1 MAVQINNGNKDDYFT
16 STGFSA
22 LSNTTYELSE
32 DITLTNSNVFMVLDK
47 NTIFDGKGYT
57 IDICNNYTKGLFSVN
72 TLVTEFDSAPVIK
85 NLTVRNAKMIETGS
99 GVICS
104 ESTKSV
110 KINNVNTLG
119 CSIDMS
125 DVTNIHD
132 RMHFGGIV
140 GRNCGYQG
148 HITIKNCTTDIELNA
163 QRSGGIISLGAGE
176 GGILEIENCTSTGN
190 ITVKNCSGIAHS
202 CGYDNSTVIIRNC
215 QYTGNMNEPF
225 SVGIVSSRS
234 QSTGKHEIHNCIV
247 SGNMNNYKCIGIAYF
262 CEDILITNCIVS
274 GQVNYGRCILIYEG
288 SSYDNKVIIQNCYST
303 SNYNGTDPRQP
314 HFVEIETSEY
324 KDNQRN
330 GDLAIYAIQNCYL
343 VGNNTNFIE
352 ANYSFNVNDQGAIFH
367 PTNVYVQ
374 NCYALNDN
382 VITNGSDT
390 YELTTIDDLTE
401 SDSGTSVKIINAN
414 YNASLISNSN
424 STLDNINDTSIIS
437 SSDTP
442 DSVEIRNDGSAYISD
457 DVLPF
462 QYPLLKVFRDA
473 PWGTTLL
480 YNNYDFRDLVDLT
493 VTEISSN
500 SITINVSYDG
510 DFTEIGIDYGTE
522 PNELVQ
528 NISNTDGTNVFTIED
543 LSPATEYYIQA
554 YKQTATQ
561 KITSNTIIIY
571 TKSTIPRWGI
581 VETGSLSDIPLQKF
595 DGNDKVHFIKNLEI
609 TKPFYLRY
617 DYDDTTIIKNLSES
631 YTRIIDTYYNLD
643 NIDFFGNMSSANSN
657 GIYRNFYTSNGGFV
671 RINIDLPF
679 QTELTVQF
687 SVSVNCVNIIDIV
700 PQFNKEEPQKVTVPT
715 HCNISYKS
723 NIVEI
728 TIPKESTQVGLNY
741 IEFKNGS
748 FLGLSETPD
757 LDGNAIKVSY
767 TSDIPYKVIQ
777 TDRNLFKRFKLTS
790 NIEEGRNFEYSPGT
804 YNIIYYNEDES
815 TTNSI
820 VEDEILLVTTEEF
833 ELTNSNI
840 DSLVAYAN
848 IKNPPNP
855 SLSTTLVR
863 ENLDIGVVV
872 AIIDPNDPDSVNDS
886 EHTHTYTF
894 INESPYDN
902 NFFELDGNVIKLK
915 QTLDYET
922 KQEHIIKIRVTDNKG
937 VFTDKEFTLN
947 VVDFEDAK
955 IYLDGTGAEKSVL
968 EINQQYIDEIVNN
981 SADKVENNSGARTIK
996 FTEDLRIPEYI
1007 QFVVRN
1013 NQSNSN
1019 PITIDGCGN
1028 TIFFNHDTN
1037 TNRVYDTFRGLI
1049 DIENDCDV
1057 TIQNITVDTENSDP
1071 NTNLLD
1077 NDCGYL
1083 ITNLNRNRAEVNY
1096 DATQVTSRN
1105 SNITVLN
1112 CINNIPINGGE
1123 LCGGL
1128 IGANAGA
1135 FGGSLRVENC
1145 TNNGDINSIRSS
1157 GICGTSPGRS
1167 GGASYGGVTSEA
1179 IFINCT
1185 NNGNINGNNSS
1196 GLAQFIGANGGNG
1209 TIENCT
1215 NTGIINGN
1223 FSSGILNNNCGSS
1236 NGNCNV
1242 SGCINTGDIIG
1253 FVTSGIVGYRFAR
1266 KGNGTIKN
1274 CYSKCNM
1281 TGEYCGGI
1289 AGYFAG
1295 AFGNELE
1302 NNKLV
1307 IQNCYYIRKDSN
1319 STIGN
1324 NSGGI
1329 LGDSAGRNDSKNYPV
1344 VLLQNCYCES
1354 DFLFGPQY
1362 NPYRVIVQNCYST
1375 FSRNDSSTL
1384 THIDLTGNDYF
1395 NNAQSNFH
1403 ISQLANKA
1411 SLTNAP
1417 LNSESSYTT
1426 TTFENIINAGDGY
1439 LVDFKD
1445 ENRGYPVLRSFVVVP
1460 DSGTLPDLDDYF
1472 SFNIT
1477 ESAIDDFN
1485 KKGKLSYTISSA
1497 QIDSQGNTFENIV
1510 VTVRNSNNEV
1520 QTTGSG
1526 NTSELEL
1533 SSGTYTLEVSTDFNG
1548 TTITKNYN
1556 AVMPNI
1562 NFNSQITTS
1571 DVINL
1576 ESQLTLQYSFSDNV
1590 KRITRIEIRGTETSI
1605 DITNNLNGSHGY
1617 AVSPGL
1623 YLLTYYIDNDLFKQ
1637 VVFTINI
1644 NDEAFNSIKVS
1655 AETKTIQEGLD
1666 SGLILEFKNNKTN
1679 GLLEATFRNNSTPI
1693 YRTTDDNGDTVIE
1706 YSLDDVNKHTTG
1718 NKKIEIL
1725 INNGGD
1731 IVYLEY
1737 ENYFAGFNKI
1747 TNRLHLHAT
1756 S

>member
-1 MAVQINNGNKDDYFT
+1 MLVQINNDNYFT
-16 STGFSA
+16 SDGFQA
-22 LSNTTYELSE
+22 TEDTTYELSGN
-32 DITLTNSNVFMVLDK
+32 ITLTDSNVFMVLGK

-57 IDICNNYTKGLFSVN
+57 IDVNGNYTKGLFSVDN
-72 TLVTEFDSAPVIK
+72 TSVTTFDNVPIIR
-85 NLTVRNAKMIETGS
+85 NLTVRNAKMIESGS

-104 ESTKSV
+104 ESTKFV
-110 KINNVNTLG
+110 EINNVNTLG

-132 RMHFGGIV
+132 RIHFGGIV

-148 HITIKNCTTDIELNA
+148 HITIKNCTTDIELKA

-190 ITVKNCSGIAHS
+190 INEEYCSGIAS
-202 CGYDNSTVIIRNC
+202 NCGYDDSTVIIRNC
-215 QYTGNMNEPF
+215 QYTGSMNNDF
-225 SVGIVSSRS
+225 SVGIVSSRGTN
-234 QSTGKHEIHNCIV
+234 TGKHEIHNCIV
-247 SGNMNNYKCIGIAYF
+247 SGNMNNSNCVGIAYY

-274 GQVNYGRCILIYEG
+274 GQVNGGSCSLIYEG
-288 SSYDNKVIIQNCYST
+288 KLYDNKVIIQDCYST
-303 SNYNGTDPRQP
+303 SNYNGTDSRQP
-314 HFVEIETSEY
+314 NFVDLRIDEY
-324 KDNQRN
+324 KEDPRN
-330 GDLAIYAIQNCYL
+330 GNLAIYAIQNCYL

-352 ANYSFNVNDQGAIFH
+352 ANYFNVNDQGTIH

-382 VITNGSDT
+382 VTTNGSDT
-390 YELTTIDDLTE
+390 YELTTIDDLT
-401 SDSGTSVKIINAN
+401 DSNFGTPVKMINAN
-414 YNASLISNSN
+414 YNASLIANSN

-437 SSDTP
+437 SSETP
-442 DSVEIRNDGSAYISD
+442 DGVEIKNNGLAYIKD
-457 DVLPF
+457 NVLPY
-462 QYPLLKVFRDA
+462 QYPLLKVFREA

-480 YNNYDFRDLVDLT
+480 YNNYDLRDLVDLT

-554 YKQTATQ
+554 YKQTTTQ
-561 KITSNTIIIY
+561 KITSNTIKIY
-571 TKSTIPRWGI
+571 TKSIIPTWGI

-595 DGNDKVHFIKNLEI
+595 DGNDKVHFIKNFEI

-617 DYDDTTIIKNLSES
+617 DYDDATIIKNQSES
-631 YTRIIDTYYNLD
+631 YTSIIDTYYNHD
-643 NIDFFGNMSSANSN
+643 NINFFGNMSSANFN
-657 GIYRNFYTSNGGFV
+657 GIYRNFFTNGGFV

-687 SVSVNCVNIIDIV
+687 SVSVSNPDFVNIQTNFMEV
-700 PQFNKEEPQKVTVPT
+700 QQVTVPF
-715 HCNISYKS
+715 HFSLAYKS
-723 NIVEI
+723 DIITV
-728 TIPKESTQVGLNY
+728 TIPKEFTQVGINT
-741 IEFKNGS
+741 IDFKNGS

-757 LDGNAIKVSY
+757 LDGNAIKVFY
-767 TSDIPYKVIQ
+767 TSVTPYKVIQ
-777 TDRNLFKRFKLTS
+777 TDRNLFNRSKLT
-790 NIEEGRNFEYSPGT
+790 NEINNGRNFEYSPGT
-804 YNIIYYNEDES
+804 YNIIYYNEDKS

-872 AIIDPNDPDSVNDS
+872 AIIDPNDPDSVNDL
-886 EHTHTYTF
+886 EHTHTYEF

-902 NFFELDGNVIKLK
+902 RLFELDGNVIKLK
-915 QTLDYET
+915 NTLDYET

-937 VFTDKEFTLN
+937 MYTDKEFTLN

-955 IYLDGTGAEKSVL
+955 IYLDGSGDENSVL
-968 EINQQYIDEIVNN
+968 EINQDYIDEIVNN
-981 SADKVENNSGARTIK
+981 GADIVVNNSNARTIK
-996 FTEDLRIPEYI
+996 FTEDVRIPEYI

-1013 NQSNSN
+1013 NGQGSN

-1028 TIFFNHDTN
+1028 TIFFNHDTNN

-1057 TIQNITVDTENSDP
+1057 TIQNITVDTNSDP

-1077 NDCGYL
+1077 NLCGYL
-1083 ITNLNRNRAEVNY
+1083 ITHLNRNKNEVNN
-1096 DATQVTSRN
+1096 DATQTTSRN

-1123 LCGGL
+1123 FCGGL
-1128 IGANAGA
+1128 IGSYAGA
-1135 FGGSLRVENC
+1135 FGGSLHVENC
-1145 TNNGDINSIRSS
+1145 TNNGDINSNSSS
-1157 GICGTSPGRS
+1157 GICGTSPGRY
-1167 GGASYGGVTSEA
+1167 GGASYSGVTSEA
-1179 IFINCT
+1179 TFINCT
-1185 NNGNINGNNSS
+1185 NNGNINGVSSS
-1196 GLAQFIGANGGNG
+1196 GLTRFISADGGNG

-1215 NTGIINGN
+1215 NTGIINGR
-1223 FSSGILNNNCGSS
+1223 FSSGILGENCGGF

-1242 SGCINTGDIIG
+1242 IGCINTGDIIG
-1253 FVTSGIVGYRFAR
+1253 SATSGVVGDRFAQQ
-1266 KGNGTIKN
+1266 GNGSIKN

-1281 TGEYCGGI
+1281 TGDFCGGI
-1289 AGYFAG
+1289 AGFFAG
-1295 AFGNELE
+1295 AFGTE

-1324 NSGGI
+1324 GSGGI
-1329 LGDSAGRNDSKNYPV
+1329 LGDSAGRNNSRNYPV
-1344 VLLQNCYCES
+1344 VLLQNCYSET
-1354 DFLFGPQY
+1354 DYLFGQQF

-1375 FSRNDSSTL
+1375 LSIDDSITL

-1395 NNAQSNFH
+1395 SNAQSNFH
-1403 ISQLANKA
+1403 ISQLENKA
-1411 SLTNAP
+1411 SLTDAP
-1417 LNSESSYTT
+1417 LNSESSYT

-1472 SFNIT
+1472 SSNIT

-1556 AVMPNI
+1556 EVMPNI
-1562 NFNSQITTS
+1562 NFNS
-1571 DVINL
+1571 
-1576 ESQLTLQYSFSDNV
+1576 
-1590 KRITRIEIRGTETSI
+1590 
-1605 DITNNLNGSHGY
+1605 
-1617 AVSPGL
+1617 
-1623 YLLTYYIDNDLFKQ
+1623 
-1637 VVFTINI
+1637 
-1644 NDEAFNSIKVS
+1644 IKVS
-1655 AETKTIQEGLD
+1655 AKTKTIQEGLD